1 MLIQLSIRNV
11 VLIEKLDLTF
21 DQGLT
26 VFTGETGA
34 GKSIL
39 LDSLALTLGE
49 RASSSLIRT
58 GSNQASVTACF
69 EIEKMHPVYQQLQL
83 QGYEISEI
91 TDQPLVIRRTISQD
105 GRSRAYI
112 NDQLISLN
120 FLREI
125 GQLLIEI
132 QGQHSQ
138 IGLMDM
144 RNHLYLLDNFGTP
157 LNLLN
162 ETRKT
167 YYQWTE
173 TTAKLA
179 ALKKNLE
186 ETLHEEKWLRESVE
200 ELKNLSPQAEEE
212 QELVHKR
219 RSLQQNERHLELLVS
234 ALNQL
239 APQDRKNN
247 QPSQVLLN
255 ASKTL
260 QRLLSNSEN
269 TSFSESNK
277 SIQAAL
283 EAITQAEESLAEA
296 ETTLSQLV
304 NTIEIDPQ
312 QIDEIEERLFSLR
325 GASRKYGVTI
335 DELSHLL
342 QEFEIKLNQLD
353 IGTTQIKT
361 LEIEVNQHRLKFE
374 EAAEALSQHRQKISK
389 KLEQAVT
396 AELKPLKL
404 ERAKFLVSLKP
415 LNRDAWNQNGKEQI
429 EFLIAANPGVPPAPL
444 NKAASG
450 GELSRLLLAL
460 KVVLSQKSTLSALI
474 FDEIDSGVG
483 GAAASAIGEKLHHIS
498 QTMQVF
504 AVTHSPQVAAS
515 GDTQFQISKLIKNGV
530 TYTTTKCLN
539 SNERKEE
546 IARMLAGNQITDA
559 ARSAADSLLNK

>member
-11 VLIEKLDLTF
+11 VLIEKLDLSF

-49 RASSSLIRT
+49 RASSSLIRA

-69 EIEKMHPVYQQLQL
+69 ELEKTHPVYQQLEK

-91 TDQPLVIRRTISQD
+91 IDQPFVIRRTISQD

-132 QGQHSQ
+132 QGQHAQ
-138 IGLMDM
+138 IGLMDI
-144 RNHLYLLDNFGTP
+144 RNHLSLLDHFGVPAT
-157 LNLLN
+157 LLE
-162 ETRKT
+162 ETRKN
-167 YYQWTE
+167 YYQWIE

-179 ALKKNLE
+179 ALKTDLE
-186 ETLHEEKWLRESVE
+186 KTLHEEKWLRESVD
-200 ELKNLSPQAEEE
+200 ELKSLAPQTNEE
-212 QELVHKR
+212 QELVYKR
-219 RSLQQNERHLELLVS
+219 RSLQQNERHLELLTS
-234 ALNQL
+234 ALHQI
-239 APQDRKNN
+239 APQDRKSN
-247 QPSQVLLN
+247 QPSQALLN

-260 QRLLSNSEN
+260 QRLLSSSEN
-269 TSFSESNK
+269 TSLFESNK
-277 SIQAAL
+277 SIQEAL
-283 EAITQAEESLAEA
+283 ETITQAEEALAEA
-296 ETTLSQLV
+296 ETILSQLV

-312 QIDEIEERLFSLR
+312 QIDQIEERLFSLR

-342 QEFEIKLNQLD
+342 NEFETKLNQLD
-353 IGTTQIKT
+353 IGTTEIRE
-361 LEIEVNQHRLKFE
+361 LEAEVHRHRQKFE
-374 EAAEALSQHRQKISK
+374 EAAETLSQHRHKIAK
-389 KLEQAVT
+389 QLEQAVT
-396 AELKPLKL
+396 TELKPLKL
-404 ERAKFLVSLKP
+404 ERAKFLVSLTP
-415 LNRDAWNQNGKEQI
+415 LNREAWNQQGKEQV

-460 KVVLSQKSTLSALI
+460 KVVLSQQTTLSALV

-483 GAAASAIGEKLHHIS
+483 GATASAIGEKLHQVS

-504 AVTHSPQVAAS
+504 VVTHSPQVAAS
-515 GDTQFQISKLIKNGV
+515 GDTQFQISKFIKNGV
-530 TYTTTKCLN
+530 TYTTTKRLN
-539 SNERKEE
+539 PDERKEE
-546 IARMLAGNQITDA
+546 IARMLAGNHITDA

>member
-69 EIEKMHPVYQQLQL
+69 EIEKTHPVYQQLQL
-83 QGYEISEI
+83 QGYEIPEI

-105 GRSRAYI
+105 GRSRAYV

-132 QGQHSQ
+132 QGQHAQ

-144 RNHLYLLDNFGTP
+144 RNHLSLLDNFGTP

-173 TTAKLA
+173 TTVKLA

-186 ETLHEEKWLRESVE
+186 KTLHEEKWLRESVE

-277 SIQAAL
+277 SIQAVL

-361 LEIEVNQHRLKFE
+361 LEIEVNQHRQKFE
-374 EAAEALSQHRQKISK
+374 KAAEALSQHRQKIAK

-483 GAAASAIGEKLHHIS
+483 GATASAIGEKLHHVA

>member
-69 EIEKMHPVYQQLQL
+69 EIEKTHPVYQQLQL

-91 TDQPLVIRRTISQD
+91 IDQPLVIRRTISQD
-105 GRSRAYI
+105 GRSRAYV

-132 QGQHSQ
+132 QGQHAQ

-144 RNHLYLLDNFGTP
+144 RNHLSLLDNFGTP

-173 TTAKLA
+173 TTVKLA

-186 ETLHEEKWLRESVE
+186 KTLHEEKWLRESVE

-239 APQDRKNN
+239 APQDRKNK

-361 LEIEVNQHRLKFE
+361 LEIEVIQHRQKFE
-374 EAAEALSQHRQKISK
+374 EAAEALSQHRQKIAK

-444 NKAASG
+444 NKSASG

-483 GAAASAIGEKLHHIS
+483 GATASAIGEKLHHVA